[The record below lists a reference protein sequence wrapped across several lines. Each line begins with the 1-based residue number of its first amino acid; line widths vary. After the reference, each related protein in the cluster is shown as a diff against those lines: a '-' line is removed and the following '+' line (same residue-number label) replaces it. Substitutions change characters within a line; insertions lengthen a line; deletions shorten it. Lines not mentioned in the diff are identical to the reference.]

1 MKPSR
6 QGYTDYMNKI
16 VTYAKENEAEE
27 ILSIQTFACHGIINE
42 GSQRVLINQKNVS
55 ETYYEMIDV
64 EILIRT

>member
-1 MKPSR
+1 
-6 QGYTDYMNKI
+6 

-42 GSQRVLINQKNVS
+42 GSQRVLINQKNTS